1 MATRGWGT
9 DRPVADLLFAEGWR
23 FDFYQAV
30 RILEILGDGAAP
42 VGEESDAAAEPVR
55 FRSAVGFDFPASAV
69 AEVAADPPDGEVP
82 RMIVTFLGLAGA
94 HGPLPPPYAELII
107 ERLKRRDTTLRDFLD
122 IFNHRLVSLMY
133 RVRKRRR
140 IGLDPRQPD
149 ETPFADHLR
158 AIIGMA
164 TGGLAGRMAFPDR
177 SLLFYAGLLAQAPRS
192 LAGLE
197 QILSNAFD
205 VPVRGTP
212 LIGGW
217 FPLSPD
223 QATEVGLSGRNNRL
237 GRTVVLGRRVWDQ
250 QARVEL
256 RVGPMPFQKFWDFLP
271 GNSACQVCREMLR
284 FYAHDGFRFDLL
296 LVLAPD
302 AVPRARLSATEG
314 SRLGW
319 TSWAQSGG
327 AGSNEPGEVSLP
339 NFSERKE

>member
-42 VGEESDAAAEPVR
+42 VGEESDAASEPVR

-140 IGLDPRQPD
+140 IGLDPRPPD
-149 ETPFADHLR
+149 QTPFADHLR
-158 AIIGMA
+158 AILGMG

-177 SLLFYAGLLAQAPRS
+177 SLLLYAGLLAQQPRS

-197 QILSNAFD
+197 NLLRNFFGVSVKGRSLQGRWVDLAEDQVTRIGASGQN
-205 VPVRGTP
+205 RG
-212 LIGGW
+212 
-217 FPLSPD
+217 
-223 QATEVGLSGRNNRL
+223 L
-237 GRTVVLGRRVWDQ
+237 GREIVLGTRVWDQ
-250 QARVEL
+250 EAGIEL
-256 RVGPMPFQKFWDFLP
+256 EIGPMGFARFLEFLP
-271 GNSACQVCREMLR
+271 NGRAFPILKGMIR
-284 FYAHDGFRFDLL
+284 FYGNDAFQADITLQL
-296 LVLAPD
+296 KKEEVPKSALSSLAG
-302 AVPRARLSATEG
+302 A
-314 SRLGW
+314 RLGW
-319 TSWAQSGG
+319 TSWLIREKFP
-327 AGSNEPGEVSLP
+327 GSVARIQLG
-339 NFSERKE
+339 